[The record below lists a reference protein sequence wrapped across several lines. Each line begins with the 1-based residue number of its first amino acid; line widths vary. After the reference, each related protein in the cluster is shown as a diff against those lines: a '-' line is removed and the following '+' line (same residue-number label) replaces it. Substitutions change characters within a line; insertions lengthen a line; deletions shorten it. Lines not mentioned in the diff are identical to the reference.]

1 MWQSEC
7 KRKGGL
13 ENSDLGIQR
22 GPVLFNHSR
31 NNKRR
36 KKPIL
41 ATLLGKE
48 SNIFREIND
57 SVFNNKTL
65 RNCINKAQE
74 LSDKDSKVRGRLPGH
89 MTSKG
94 DRLVDPQ
101 TLEENH
107 LDYPSLTSSSVFI
120 TSSTEKN

>member
-1 MWQSEC
+1 MQKE
-7 KRKGGL
+7 RRGP

-36 KKPIL
+36 KQPIL
-41 ATLLGKE
+41 ATLFGKE

-57 SVFNNKTL
+57 SIFNNKTL

-74 LSDKDSKVRGRLPGH
+74 LSDQDSKVRGRFPGH

-94 DRLVDPQ
+94 DRLVDSQ

-107 LDYPSLTSSSVFI
+107 LDYPSLTPSSGFI
-120 TSSTEKN
+120 TSSIEKN